1 MELFETAAQPLL
13 QLRHEGRGFDH
24 VIGRHVDV
32 QDRRTELRGQGLGE
46 VLQTVFS
53 QKSDI
58 HRLST
63 ELHGQGLG
71 EVLQTVFSQKSDIRR
86 LSTELRGQG
95 LGEVFKQAMFIATN
109 EHRRSTCGASRPKP
123 DCIDASMS

>member
-32 QDRRTELRGQGLGE
+32 QDRRTELR
-46 VLQTVFS
+46 
-53 QKSDI
+53 
-58 HRLST
+58 
-63 ELHGQGLG
+63 GQGLG